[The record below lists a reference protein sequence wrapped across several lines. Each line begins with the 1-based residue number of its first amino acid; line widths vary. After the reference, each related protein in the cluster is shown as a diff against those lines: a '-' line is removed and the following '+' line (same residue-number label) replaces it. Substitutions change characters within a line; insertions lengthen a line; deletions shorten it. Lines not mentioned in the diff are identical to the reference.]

1 MSGAEITKE
10 VLLETMKRLMKNL
23 REGGSPLE
31 LALAKIMTSVKVK
44 MDNREKIGIAKIIH
58 NIA

>member
-1 MSGAEITKE
+1 MTCSI
-10 VLLETMKRLMKNL
+10 
-23 REGGSPLE
+23 E

-44 MDNREKIGIAKIIH
+44 MDSREKIGIAKIIH

>member
-1 MSGAEITKE
+1 MTKQE
-10 VLLETMKRLMKNL
+10 SMRKIKANL
-23 REGGSPLE
+23 LE

-44 MDNREKIGIAKIIH
+44 MDSREKIGIAKIIH

>member
-1 MSGAEITKE
+1 MRASYE
-10 VLLETMKRLMKNL
+10 LE
-23 REGGSPLE
+23 LE